1 MSRVAIKVLTTVTA
15 PYGGSLSAHDL
26 AGRIA
31 DPGSAERCDPLV
43 FAFFSE
49 VSPGL
54 QQAFIDEMHVD
65 LPRRLQRLQ
74 DCGLGDLVEDEPLG
88 LALRLQLFQQVP

>member
-65 LPRRLQRLQ
+65 PTAARQVVARFSELAGYSLPFVGECRL
-74 DCGLGDLVEDEPLG
+74 
-88 LALRLQLFQQVP
+88 AA